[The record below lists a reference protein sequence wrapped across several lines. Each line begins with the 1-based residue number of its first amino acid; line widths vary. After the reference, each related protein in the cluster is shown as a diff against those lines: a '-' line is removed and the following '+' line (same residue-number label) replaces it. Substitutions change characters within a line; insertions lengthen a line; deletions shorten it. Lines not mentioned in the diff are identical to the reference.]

1 MSKEACII
9 KGTKH
14 GLSILIPSGLDFSEV
29 LAQLRARLASAQ
41 AFFSG
46 ATVYVSAA
54 DRELKPE
61 EKRLLEQTVE
71 EFGMV
76 ISEGKVPEPQTQ
88 AVERREDTRSE

>member
-41 AFFSG
+41 AFFPVRQCMFQQQIGS
-46 ATVYVSAA
+46 
-54 DRELKPE
+54 
-61 EKRLLEQTVE
+61 
-71 EFGMV
+71 
-76 ISEGKVPEPQTQ
+76 
-88 AVERREDTRSE
+88 